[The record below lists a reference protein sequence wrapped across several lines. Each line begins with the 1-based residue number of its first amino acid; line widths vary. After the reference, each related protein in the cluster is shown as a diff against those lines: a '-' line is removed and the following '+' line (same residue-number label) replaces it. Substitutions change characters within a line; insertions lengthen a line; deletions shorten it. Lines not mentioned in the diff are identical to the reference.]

1 MNIYNRWQQENI
13 EEALKSRRVVL
24 LNGPRQCGKTTLVKE
39 LVSSKVEYRTL
50 DDSLLRSAASNDPD
64 NFIQHK
70 FSTLIIDEVQRVPD
84 LLIAIKKAVDE
95 DTRPGQYLLT
105 GSANIY
111 SIPTVKE
118 SLAGRISKMRLRTL
132 TQGEIR
138 GAKPGFLHHAFE
150 QDFNYNFKPASKGEL
165 LQMAACGGFPEALKL
180 NDKQRYLWHQ
190 DYLSVLM
197 DRDLREI
204 AHIQKY
210 DVLKRLVE
218 ILAAWSS
225 KYLDISAIGSGLG
238 VKWETLQSYINAL
251 EALYLVDRVSPWRNT
266 DYDRVGKKPKIFMND
281 CGLMFSLLS
290 LNLDRLAYND
300 DATGKLMETFVFN
313 ELAAQIEAHPAMYEL
328 FHYRDRDQR
337 EIDFLI
343 VQEGRSILA
352 VEVKSSSLV
361 TGNDFKHISWFQEH
375 MAKKNPFSGIVLYT
389 GDSVL
394 SFGKNLWAVP
404 LSMLW
409 PLGS

>member
-1 MNIYNRWQQENI
+1 MTLYKRWQHKNI
-13 EEALKSRRVVL
+13 EEALESRRVVL

-39 LVSSKVEYRTL
+39 LVSAGVEYKSL
-50 DDSLLRSAASNDPD
+50 DDALLRDAALYDPH
-64 NFIQHK
+64 NFVQHK
-70 FSTLIIDEVQRVPD
+70 FSTLIIDEIQRVPD

-132 TQGEIR
+132 TQGEMR
-138 GAKPGFLHHAFE
+138 GSKPSFLRHAFE
-150 QDFNYNFKPASKGEL
+150 QDFDYKFSHAGKDEL
-165 LQMAACGGFPEALKL
+165 LDIASRGGFPEALKL
-180 NDKQRYLWHQ
+180 KERQRHLWYQ
-190 DYLSVLM
+190 DYINVLL
-197 DRDLREI
+197 DRDLRDI
-204 AHIQKY
+204 AHIQKL

-238 VKWETLQSYINAL
+238 VKWETLQGYINAL
-251 EALYLVDRVSPWRNT
+251 EASYLVDRVSPWRNT
-266 DYDRVGKKPKIFMND
+266 DYDRVGKRPKIFMND

-290 LNLDRLAYND
+290 LDLDQLVYNS
-300 DATGKLMETFVFN
+300 DAVGKLMETFVFN
-313 ELAAQIEAHPAMYEL
+313 ELSAQIEAHPGMFEM

-343 VQEGRSILA
+343 IKERRSILA

-361 TGNDFKHISWFQEH
+361 TGSDFKHISWFQEN
-375 MAKKNPFSGIVLYT
+375 MAARKPFAGIVLYT
-389 GDSVL
+389 GDRVV
-394 SFGKNLWAVP
+394 SFGKDLWAVP

-409 PLGS
+409 PLE

>member
-1 MNIYNRWQQENI
+1 MNLYKRWQKENI
-13 EEALKSRRVVL
+13 EEALESRRVVL

-39 LVSSKVEYRTL
+39 LVSSEVEYRTL
-50 DDSLLRSAASNDPD
+50 DDALIRSAASFDPH
-64 NFIQHK
+64 NFVQHK
-70 FSTLIIDEVQRVPD
+70 LSTLIIDEIQRVPD
-84 LLIAIKKAVDE
+84 LLIAIKNAVDE

-118 SLAGRISKMRLRTL
+118 SLAGRIRKMRLRTL

-138 GAKPGFLHHAFE
+138 GAKPGFLHHAFD
-150 QDFNYNFKPASKGEL
+150 QDFNYKFSPVGKDVL
-165 LQMAACGGFPEALKL
+165 LQMASRGGFPEALKL
-180 NDKQRYLWHQ
+180 NDRQRYLWHQ
-190 DYLSVLM
+190 DYISVLL

-204 AHIQKY
+204 AHIQRH
-210 DVLKRLVE
+210 DVLKHLVE

-266 DYDRVGKKPKIFMND
+266 GYDRVGKKPKIFMND
-281 CGLMFSLLS
+281 CGLMFSLLN
-290 LNLDRLAYND
+290 LNLDELVYNS

-313 ELAAQIEAHPAMYEL
+313 ELSAQIEAHPGMYEL

-343 VQEGRSILA
+343 VKEDRSILA

-375 MAKKNPFSGIVLYT
+375 MTSRQPFTGIVLYS
-389 GDSVL
+389 GDRVV
-394 SFGKNLWAVP
+394 SFGKNQWAVP

-409 PLGS
+409 PLEG